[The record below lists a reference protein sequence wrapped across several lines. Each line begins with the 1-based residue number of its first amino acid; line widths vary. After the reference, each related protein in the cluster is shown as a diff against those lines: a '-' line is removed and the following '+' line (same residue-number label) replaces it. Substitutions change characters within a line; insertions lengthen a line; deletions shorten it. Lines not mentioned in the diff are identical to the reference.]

1 MGWAIIENDESD
13 TWFRVFQSVRN
24 YMFIMRLGKE
34 ELYNTKMN
42 EALSTYENEE
52 IVTGRRKDIRRRFE
66 IISLISD
73 RVFNKL
79 TYDLN
84 YH

>member
-1 MGWAIIENDESD
+1 MGWAIIENNESD

-24 YMFIMRLGKE
+24 YMFIMRLGNE

-52 IVTGRRKDIRRRFE
+52 IVTGRRRDIRRRFE

-73 RVFNKL
+73 RVFNKP